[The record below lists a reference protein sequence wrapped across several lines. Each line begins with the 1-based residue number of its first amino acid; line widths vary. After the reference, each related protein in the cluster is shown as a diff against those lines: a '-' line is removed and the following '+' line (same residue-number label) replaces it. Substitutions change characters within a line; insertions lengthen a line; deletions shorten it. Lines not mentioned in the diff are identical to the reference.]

1 MIISATS
8 SMVRIGMR
16 ALSLF
21 FALTAMLLP
30 AAAAQNPINE
40 TDVFREALRIVQAQY
55 VDEPNLR
62 TLVRTAV
69 DGLLKAHPSERASA
83 LAKRLD
89 DAGGAV
95 DQQAAAFNQIYAA
108 AKQDD
113 NGKTDAAGL
122 LGSALT
128 PMLTSL
134 DAHSVY
140 LDAKTY
146 QAMQAQNAG
155 KFGGV
160 GLEVT
165 IKNGELRVVSAIDG
179 TPAAKAGILADDFVQ
194 AIDGVLTAGGKLGD
208 LVAKMRGAVGTPVTL
223 TIVRRGIDAPFP
235 VRLERAIITV
245 QAVRQRLE
253 GDLGYIRI
261 SVFNAQVTNELA
273 TAFAAL
279 QANGGADRIKGYILD
294 LRNNSGGL
302 LDQAVS
308 AADDFLDSGEI
319 SSMRGRT
326 SDKDQRFNAKL
337 GDLANRKPVVVLV
350 NHGTASGSEI
360 IAGALQDHQRA
371 VLIGARTFGEGTVQT
386 IFPLGAWGALR
397 LTTLRFYTPAGHGIE
412 GTGIIPDVLVEAG
425 DGKAGESPAEDR
437 QLQAAIARLHGVP
450 LPSVAAAPAP
460 APAPEAGKR
469 VALVIGNSAYSA
481 VGALPNPLHD
491 AQAIATALKG
501 DGFEVTTID
510 NVTRAD
516 FIAAINGFTDRAA
529 NADWA
534 VIYYA
539 GHGLQLDGVNYVVP
553 IDAKLLADRDVQ
565 DEAIALDRVTAA
577 VSGARKLGLVVVDAC
592 RNNPFLVKMRFT
604 TTARAALTRGLARVA
619 TEGTT
624 LVEFSARDGQ
634 EALDGDATGNSP
646 FAAALAKRM
655 ATPGLEVGKLL
666 REIREDVLAAT
677 ENRQEPMFSG
687 SLPAD
692 DMFFRLP

>member
-1 MIISATS
+1 
-8 SMVRIGMR
+8 
-16 ALSLF
+16 
-21 FALTAMLLP
+21 MLLP

-40 TDVFREALRIVQAQY
+40 TDVFREALKIVQAQY
-55 VDEPNLR
+55 VDEPNTR
-62 TLVRTAV
+62 SLVRTAV
-69 DGLLKAHPSERASA
+69 DGLLKAHPSERASV

-108 AKQDD
+108 VKQDD

-122 LGSALT
+122 LTAALT

-134 DAHSVY
+134 DAHSIY
-140 LDAKTY
+140 LDPPTFK
-146 QAMQAQNAG
+146 AMRAQNAG

-165 IKNGELRVVSAIDG
+165 MKNGELRVVSAIDG

-194 AIDGVLTAGGKLGD
+194 AIDGVPTAGGKLGD

-261 SVFNAQVTNELA
+261 SIFNAQVTNELA
-273 TAFAAL
+273 AALAAL
-279 QANGGADRIKGYILD
+279 QANGGGDRIKGYILD

-360 IAGALQDHQRA
+360 VAGALQDHLRA
-371 VLIGARTFGEGTVQT
+371 SLIGARTFGEGTVQT
-386 IFPLGAWGALR
+386 LFTLGAWGALK
-397 LTTLRFYTPAGHGIE
+397 LTTSRFYTPSGHGIE
-412 GTGIIPDVLVEAG
+412 GIGIIPDVLVEAG

-450 LPSVAAAPAP
+450 LPSIAVAPAP
-460 APAPEAGKR
+460 AAAAGKR
-469 VALVIGNSAYSA
+469 VALVIGNSAYAA
-481 VGALPNPLHD
+481 VGALANPLHD
-491 AQAIATALKG
+491 AEAIATALKG

-510 NVTRAD
+510 NLTRAD
-516 FIAAINGFTDRAA
+516 FLAAINGFGDRAA
-529 NADWA
+529 SADWA

-553 IDAKLLADRDVQ
+553 TDARLLADRDVQ
-565 DEAIALDRVTAA
+565 DEAIALDRVIAA

-604 TTARAALTRGLARVA
+604 ATARGALTRGLARVA

-687 SLPAD
+687 SLPAE